1 MSPREYPVP
10 LTQLSRHPW
19 IPPPARLPAHLRDP
33 HLFPDLLLRTLS
45 PQRQTLP
52 RLLPQHPI
60 PILLQQHPSLQILPF
75 PQGLL
80 RLLILLFQQGL
91 LRLQILLFPQGLLRL
106 LILLFQQELLR
117 LQMLPFPQGL
127 LRLQIL
133 PFPQGP
139 LRLQMLP
146 FPQRLPQFP
155 GLLFRLR
162 PPQLPGLLFPQGLP
176 PHQIP
181 PPLRRLQQLQ
191 IPPPFAPPYR
201 NPTISGPFPELP
213 HRYFQRL
220 LPALLPPLRNP
231 PLLRSAIQ
239 HTSCSPHRAQR
250 PHPPVFRLLPLS
262 KSSSLQIQKLTALHP
277 LTPGQAG
284 RPPQTLRPERSL
296 SVPLL
301 FPSCRPDYRPTGHKK
316 HPRSR
321 PGSPYM

>member
-45 PQRQTLP
+45 PQRPTLP

-60 PILLQQHPSLQILPF
+60 PILLQQHPSLQIL
-75 PQGLL
+75 
-80 RLLILLFQQGL
+80 
-91 LRLQILLFPQGLLRL
+91 LFPQRL
-106 LILLFQQELLR
+106 
-117 LQMLPFPQGL
+117 
-127 LRLQIL
+127 
-133 PFPQGP
+133 

-191 IPPPFAPPYR
+191 IPPPFLPSYR
-201 NPTISGPFPELP
+201 NPAISGPFPELP
-213 HRYFQRL
+213 NRYFQRL